1 MSKSVGLFIGTWAT
15 LEITTPLPLQPI
27 APQLWEGGPYA
38 ALSIQDK
45 MMTAHTWFLKA
56 DNTTKLATD
65 ICLGRSY

>member
-1 MSKSVGLFIGTWAT
+1 MSKSVGLFTGIWAT

-38 ALSIQDK
+38 ALSIHDI

-65 ICLGRSY
+65 ICLGGSY